1 MNHSEAV
8 VVGVM
13 LFAPEMIPTVLDVVR
28 ESDFATDRMRRVF
41 SVIADLSERGAAI
54 DEVSVLARLTER
66 GELEA
71 SGGMRTLLDAVT
83 EAEGKGSNVEY
94 HARLVAKQG
103 SKRRTREIA
112 GEIERLAQTD
122 IEPEELQAEAERLL
136 ADAAPKVAGK
146 GLVHVRDLLPDMMR
160 HLDEITSKET
170 RLGVTTGLR
179 AVDEKLGPIER
190 GSLVLAAG
198 RPSMGKSAFGVC
210 NVAADVAIRQRRPT
224 AIFSVETDT
233 RGVLKRIAG
242 SEARANMARARRD
255 RDFQDEEYARLG
267 GFMPTLRDA
276 PLWIDH
282 GGGLTV
288 DQIRV
293 KLRRAEHECG
303 DLELVVVDYL
313 QMMTHPKARSRY
325 EEVSAIGTGLK
336 RIATEFDTVV
346 VALAQLSRA
355 VEQRPDKRPMMSDL
369 RESGTLEQDAD
380 VVLLLY
386 RPEYYHGPTM
396 TVGKGQ
402 SQKTVSVEGKAEIIL
417 AKIRDGETGA
427 ALVGFEK
434 EYTHFY
440 DIGYR

>member
-1 MNHSEAV
+1 MNPSESV
-8 VVGVM
+8 VIGVM
-13 LFAPEMIPTVLDVVR
+13 LQYPETVPAVLELVR
-28 ESDFATDRMRRVF
+28 ESDFASNRFQRIYRL
-41 SVIADLSERGAAI
+41 IAELSERGEPV
-54 DEVSVLARLTER
+54 DEMSVLNRLI
-66 GELEA
+66 A
-71 SGGMRTLLDAVT
+71 SGEADAVGGAAT
-83 EAEGKGSNVEY
+83 LSDAMTDATGKASNVEW
-94 HARLVAKQG
+94 HARNVAKSG

-112 GEIERLAQTD
+112 ATIDQLAQTD

-136 ADAAPKVAGK
+136 ADAAPKQAVK
-146 GLVHVRDLLPDMMR
+146 GLVHVRDLLPDMML
-160 HLDEITSKET
+160 HLDEITSKNQ

-179 AVDEKLGPIER
+179 TLDEKLGPIER

-224 AIFSVETDT
+224 AIFSVEADT

-242 SEARANMARARRD
+242 SEARADVARARRN
-255 RDFQDEEYARLG
+255 RDFRDDEYARLG
-267 GFMPTLRDA
+267 GFLPTLREA

-288 DQIRV
+288 DQLRV
-293 KLRRAEHECG
+293 KLRRAVHECG
-303 DLELVVVDYL
+303 DIELVVIDYL

-325 EEVSAIGTGLK
+325 EEVSAIGTALK
-336 RIATEFDTVV
+336 RIAAEFNTVV

-380 VVLLLY
+380 AVLLLY

-396 TVGKGQ
+396 TVGRGKN
-402 SQKTVSVEGKAEIIL
+402 QKTISVEGKAEIIL

-434 EYTHFY
+434 EYTHFH
-440 DIGYR
+440 DIG